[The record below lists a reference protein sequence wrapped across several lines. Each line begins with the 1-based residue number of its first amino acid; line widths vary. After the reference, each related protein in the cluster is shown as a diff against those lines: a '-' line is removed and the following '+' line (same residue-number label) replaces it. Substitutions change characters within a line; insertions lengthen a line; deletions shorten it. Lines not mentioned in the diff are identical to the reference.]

1 MEELS
6 FRKTTFE
13 LSACSRYEL
22 SIQASLDGFLFSV
35 VASETGEILWWES
48 RRWDFPGYSQLLRR
62 IGEEFDSREMPGPS
76 FSQVRVHLADP
87 RFALIP
93 QPLFSGKMASRLM
106 QGEKSPSHDTEL
118 VITALQQADATLV
131 FPAAETL
138 LTFFRDKYPGCLIGH
153 ELALLIRNFGKQE
166 TNGVFIHLHDH
177 WFSMISFRNGKAD
190 VVNTFEYHS
199 PGDLLYYLLSFL
211 SLPGNAGTPVTLS
224 GRTSETD
231 ERFLFLKKH
240 IPGISLFHR
249 PAPAGEGLI
258 PGEIPEH
265 LLPGVILL

>member
-35 VASETGEILWWES
+35 VASETGEILWWDS

-62 IGEEFDSREMPGPS
+62 IGEEYHTHEMPGPS
-76 FSQVRVHLADP
+76 FSQVTVHLADP
-87 RFALIP
+87 RFSLIP

-106 QGEKSPSHDTEL
+106 PGERFPFYETEL
-118 VITALQQADATLV
+118 VITPLQQADAILV
-131 FPAAETL
+131 FPAAAPL
-138 LTFFRDKYPGCLIGH
+138 LTFFREKYPGCLIGH
-153 ELALLIRNFGKQE
+153 ELALLIRNFGKQAD
-166 TNGVFIHLHDH
+166 NGVFVDLHDH
-177 WFSMISFRNGKAD
+177 WFSMVSFRDGKAD
-190 VVNTFEYHS
+190 VVNTFEYHTPS
-199 PGDLLYYLLSFL
+199 DVLYYLLSFL
-211 SLPGNAGTPVTLS
+211 SLPGYAGTPVTLS

-240 IPGISLFHR
+240 IPGISLFR
-249 PAPAGEGLI
+249 RATPAGEGLI

-265 LLPGVILL
+265 LLPGVMLL